1 MKQRMSEGGLN
12 DDNQHFGRN
21 ILRVDV
27 PCNPFA
33 SNTPANAGP
42 TKWDW
47 DDGNDCSAIRDR
59 SEVGCL
65 GCLSLSSSEF
75 KELNQKRDQYIE
87 DALLLKEDMERQKAK
102 EEGEDVDDDDDDDDD
117 DEHETN
123 SVKKSATESPSEEMT
138 NDQRKEENKSPEDP
152 RKIGKP
158 TPYDD
163 FCADLP
169 DAPGLIRRCLAVLR
183 TLSVSG
189 SAGPFLYPVDPQ
201 TNPGYYDMV
210 LRPMCLREA
219 GKQLNEAAELM
230 QGDDVNM
237 QEIENVVLQFG
248 RNIRLI
254 EQNTLTYANAGPTVI
269 AAGSEMLRVFER
281 LFFDWVLAP
290 EEHLPALEELDDDR
304 CVEHHSSDESSTVL
318 LCDGCEGK
326 YNIFRL
332 NPPLK
337 DIPKG
342 DWYCPR
348 CVSGRWYGTLD
359 PRIGKTVKKVRVV
372 DGEEGIEVTGRIDK
386 CSFFHPEE
394 KSEGPSLKYLIKF
407 DVGEDETWTLT
418 EIDKSLSAANLSIPP
433 VRCLRVVAESPGY
446 GIGVDQ
452 GFRRD
457 VVPTL
462 LNPNISD
469 SAAQGA
475 LSSSVFRDTVSASGT
490 LLVLDPRDMS
500 SAEWLRLLV
509 LLVMKCSSSDA
520 IQTVMSEMENE
531 AAEKM
536 AKSLEELKKVRVTS
550 IQDILPEVIHCC
562 FEEDEDIFFPPTS
575 LAVNETPHAVAKLVL
590 HDPETPDSVGSSP
603 KELTQTKAE
612 IQADI
617 TMSNLQAVLVDA
629 SAVEVVDEMEST
641 ATAKPDGTSS
651 LETPKKLLPFSSAL
665 TEKGKRQKIVEESFA
680 AYAIKNQM
688 KPTVASFTEDTF
700 SPLVDSFT
708 KH

>member
-1 MKQRMSEGGLN
+1 MK
-12 DDNQHFGRN
+12 HFGRN

-27 PCNPFA
+27 PCDPFA

-219 GKQLNEAAELM
+219 GKQLNEAAEFM

-394 KSEGPSLKYLIKF
+394 KRGS
-407 DVGEDETWTLT
+407 VT
-418 EIDKSLSAANLSIPP
+418 EIFD
-433 VRCLRVVAESPGY
+433 
-446 GIGVDQ
+446 
-452 GFRRD
+452 
-457 VVPTL
+457 
-462 LNPNISD
+462 
-469 SAAQGA
+469 
-475 LSSSVFRDTVSASGT
+475 
-490 LLVLDPRDMS
+490 
-500 SAEWLRLLV
+500 
-509 LLVMKCSSSDA
+509 
-520 IQTVMSEMENE
+520 
-531 AAEKM
+531 
-536 AKSLEELKKVRVTS
+536 
-550 IQDILPEVIHCC
+550 
-562 FEEDEDIFFPPTS
+562 
-575 LAVNETPHAVAKLVL
+575 
-590 HDPETPDSVGSSP
+590 
-603 KELTQTKAE
+603 
-612 IQADI
+612 
-617 TMSNLQAVLVDA
+617 
-629 SAVEVVDEMEST
+629 
-641 ATAKPDGTSS
+641 
-651 LETPKKLLPFSSAL
+651 
-665 TEKGKRQKIVEESFA
+665 
-680 AYAIKNQM
+680 
-688 KPTVASFTEDTF
+688 
-700 SPLVDSFT
+700 
-708 KH
+708 